1 MAFEVADLLVDLL
14 APSASG
20 ERTVEVEDACIRC
33 TDRIRIAYQNQRLTK
48 TSDAEPLVF
57 MGKG

>member
-1 MAFEVADLLVDLL
+1 M
-14 APSASG
+14 
-20 ERTVEVEDACIRC
+20 EDACIRC